1 MKTYL
6 NHIITALTAI
16 FILTGCVTE
25 NKSVLRSFKTGK
37 SIVLVCPVHILTS
50 RNSTYDNLSSQGIAD
65 YLNSK
70 KYASAEVTTLS
81 PPPNTRWR
89 HNEAKMLTESSD
101 LFVNYVKQQ
110 NLPDNSFM
118 LYPEFYKGGPEDII
132 LAVHYILLN
141 NKGEIAMRGL
151 INSHWPE
158 FKQVKPKTNKDCLK
172 VFING
177 FENKMRARN
186 ESD

>member
-1 MKTYL
+1 MKTNTNL
-6 NHIITALTAI
+6 IITTLITLS
-16 FILTGCVTE
+16 ILTGCITE
-25 NKSVLRSFKTGK
+25 NKAVLNSFKSGK
-37 SIVLVCPVHILTS
+37 STVLVCPVHILTS
-50 RNSTYDNLSSQGIAD
+50 KTSTYDSITSQSIAD
-65 YLNSK
+65 YLNQK
-70 KYASAEVTTLS
+70 NYAEAEVTTLC

-110 NLPDNSFM
+110 NLPDNTFV

-132 LAVHYILLN
+132 IAVHYLLVN
-141 NKGEIAMRGL
+141 HDGEIAMIGL

-158 FKQVKPKTNKDCLK
+158 FKQVKPRTNTDCLA

-177 FENKMRARN
+177 FENKMN
-186 ESD
+186 GKK

>member
-1 MKTYL
+1 MKTNTNL
-6 NHIITALTAI
+6 IITALTII
-16 FILTGCVTE
+16 FIMSGCVTE
-25 NKSVLRSFKTGK
+25 NKSVLSSFKTGK
-37 SIVLVCPVHILTS
+37 STVLVCPVHILTS
-50 RNSTYDNLSSQGIAD
+50 RNSTYDNLTSQGIAD

-70 KYASAEVTTLS
+70 NYAGAEVTTLC
-81 PPPNTRWR
+81 PPPNNRWR

-110 NLPDNSFM
+110 NLPDNTFM

-132 LAVHYILLN
+132 IAVHYLLLN

-158 FKQVKPKTNKDCLK
+158 FKQVNPKTNKDCLA

-177 FENKMRARN
+177 FEGKMKVK
-186 ESD
+186 E